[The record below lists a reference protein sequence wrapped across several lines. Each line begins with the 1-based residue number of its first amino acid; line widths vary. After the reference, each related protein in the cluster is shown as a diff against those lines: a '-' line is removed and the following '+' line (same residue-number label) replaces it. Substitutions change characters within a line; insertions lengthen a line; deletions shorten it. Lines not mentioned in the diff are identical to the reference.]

1 MRRTGDP
8 QREKCVSETAQTGYD
23 TSMQVILRECGYSD
37 ELPAGH
43 QTQGEVVVAPSE
55 HGSFLRSKLNAKDKA
70 FKEILTDLHK
80 TLQMSALPDISDD
93 MTGNELVT
101 VYKSTKLVFNW
112 MTIGLRSCLSWT
124 TLSSLPTD
132 FLLMLP
138 HDQRTGHNLLATVL
152 EPPKEDLPCKEEMKM
167 SELDIRIK
175 FSWSVPSCGEA
186 IYYSY
191 QYSLTSIFYYFI
203 LTFWVY
209 GYIYPPLYLCEN
221 SRSRVSYIPFIS
233 LDLST
238 VVDSISEISHNN

>member
-8 QREKCVSETAQTGYD
+8 QREKYIGLTKSVAYIRELGKSIQRLETAQTGYD
-23 TSMQVILRECGYSD
+23 TAMQGILRECGYSD
-37 ELPAGH
+37 ELPAG
-43 QTQGEVVVAPSE
+43 QQAQGEVVVAPSE
-55 HGSFLRSKLNAKDKA
+55 HGSFLRSKLNAKDEA

-101 VYKSTKLVFNW
+101 VYKSTKL
-112 MTIGLRSCLSWT
+112 TSHQLSCLS
-124 TLSSLPTD
+124 TLGVRLKDNWSQEVPILDNTFFTAYRFPINVAARST
-132 FLLMLP
+132 
-138 HDQRTGHNLLATVL
+138 HRTTVL

-175 FSWSVPSCGEA
+175 FSWSVTSCGET

-203 LTFWVY
+203 
-209 GYIYPPLYLCEN
+209 PLLRLY
-221 SRSRVSYIPFIS
+221 
-233 LDLST
+233 
-238 VVDSISEISHNN
+238 